1 MSSVY
6 RRNIMGFLS
15 SVGSAKASNQT
26 LLRYSKRTQSIAKE
40 LAQHYKVVLHTDIA
54 LQAIDNLIAQVDKI
68 KPNVSIEDFSKAI
81 IHSYTVKNIQYP
93 QRFDTYIAIQY
104 FNKIDSIKVDM
115 NTKNSGWLS
124 QKISEIE
131 KHLDRITLAKLQ
143 LTKNL
148 RDLESQNG
156 GHLWIDTDFIEPAT
170 ETLQASLTQIQD
182 LENRLQVLKLT
193 YQDHL

>member
-1 MSSVY
+1 
-6 RRNIMGFLS
+6 MGYFGTVQS
-15 SVGSAKASNQT
+15 FIASNKT
-26 LLRYSKRTQSIAKE
+26 LLRYSERTQSIAKE

-156 GHLWIDTDFIEPAT
+156 GHLWIDTDFIDPAT

-182 LENRLQVLKLT
+182 LESRLQVLKLT

>member
-1 MSSVY
+1 
-6 RRNIMGFLS
+6 MGLFS
-15 SVGSAKASNQT
+15 SVGSAVASNQT
-26 LLRYSKRTQSIAKE
+26 LLRYSERTQSIAKE